1 MSLFRLV
8 LVALAAMMLCWVS
21 DAGAVVVRAP
31 GFSID
36 VRGSVCIIVPAELQ
50 DPTECE
56 GLDVV
61 AAAKVDLSAAGRLV
75 RALGIVRES
84 GTRKFLGTF
93 QLIETTHP
101 GEWPDQAAATALSVA
116 FAKDMIPAL
125 PPTAKA
131 HAGTAYVDTIGRTR
145 VVRTTLDVDGL
156 APGSQEEAALGHH
169 EVSAVFIRTGR
180 YVVLFAG
187 NRADAAALKAV
198 SDQSIATLTLDANL
212 RPGKDVSKLVAQLMV
227 GLALGIV
234 MLVAWLAHRRSQRNE
249 QRRRDVAAR
258 QSGC

>member
-1 MSLFRLV
+1 MVSPRGLPSIDADDMQRLIRGPMSLFRLV

-21 DAGAVVVRAP
+21 DAGAVVVRAS

-101 GEWPDQAAATALSVA
+101 GEWPDQAAAT
-116 FAKDMIPAL
+116 
-125 PPTAKA
+125 
-131 HAGTAYVDTIGRTR
+131 IGQTR

-180 YVVLFAG
+180 YFVLFAG

-212 RPGKDVSKLVAQLMV
+212 RP
-227 GLALGIV
+227 
-234 MLVAWLAHRRSQRNE
+234 
-249 QRRRDVAAR
+249 
-258 QSGC
+258 